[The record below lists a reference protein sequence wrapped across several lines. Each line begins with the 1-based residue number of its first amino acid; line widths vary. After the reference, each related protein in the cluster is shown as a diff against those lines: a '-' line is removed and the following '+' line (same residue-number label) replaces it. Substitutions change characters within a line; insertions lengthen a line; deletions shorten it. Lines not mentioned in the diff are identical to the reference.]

1 MKGVIESKKGD
12 YFRCLLENGDILNLH
27 SSEIASDTK
36 VGDFILVS
44 LSKEASQE
52 NKSLIIERRF

>member
-27 SSEIASDTK
+27 CSEIASDTK
-36 VGDFILVS
+36 VGDFVLVS
-44 LSKEASQE
+44 LTNEVSSETK
-52 NKSLIIERRF
+52 

>member
-36 VGDFILVS
+36 VGDFVLVS
-44 LSKEASQE
+44 LTKEISPE
-52 NKSLIIERRF
+52 NK

>member
-1 MKGVIESKKGD
+1 MKGVIKKKKGD

-36 VGDFILVS
+36 VGDFVLVS
-44 LSKEASQE
+44 LTKEISPE
-52 NKSLIIERRF
+52 NK